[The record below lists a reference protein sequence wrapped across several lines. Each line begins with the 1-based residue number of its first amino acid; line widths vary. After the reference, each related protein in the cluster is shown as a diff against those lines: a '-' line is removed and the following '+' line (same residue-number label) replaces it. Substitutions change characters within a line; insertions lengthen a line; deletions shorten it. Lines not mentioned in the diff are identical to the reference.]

1 MQEQHRAK
9 LGALQDEKEAQMQ
22 HCHNLMEELQRQLQY
37 IQYVVTQLNDKEAC
51 LEATYLKTVQ
61 DLKSEHAIAMAG
73 NASV

>member
-9 LGALQDEKEAQMQ
+9 LGALQNEKEAQMQ
-22 HCHNLMEELQRQLQY
+22 HCHSLMEELQRQLQY

>member
-1 MQEQHRAK
+1 MQEQHRVK
-9 LGALQDEKEAQMQ
+9 LGALQSEKEAQMQ

-61 DLKSEHAIAMAG
+61 DLKSEHATAMAA